1 MIFHLNTA
9 PGNRR
14 GCVNICQ
21 NVLKEEILYFSLS
34 CQQLEGTNGTLE
46 WKKLKCFATADN
58 LMLITH
64 LWLNVTVAQIGFIED
79 AKGFQRR

>member
-1 MIFHLNTA
+1 MVFHLNTA

-14 GCVNICQ
+14 RCVNICQ
-21 NVLKEEILYFSLS
+21 NVLKEEILCFS
-34 CQQLEGTNGTLE
+34 LEGTNGTLK
-46 WKKLKCFATADN
+46 WKKLQCFVTANN
-58 LMLITH
+58 LMLIIH